1 MRLRHCLRLCL
12 PALGLLVFLISPA
25 ARALDNVN
33 TYICPNTYAASGMEC
48 FLEAIPQT
56 YTMCRHIKSIE
67 IIEFGIAGA
76 QQGVNGAKTVS
87 CIQKHKLTITLPYQ
101 AALREAARN
110 KQEVV
115 GVRKLYDTW
124 LLSLAQLTPGPA
136 ETDEN
141 YKSRVVR
148 PYVEFNSQIAAI
160 RALHK

>member
-1 MRLRHCLRLCL
+1 MRLRHCL

-25 ARALDNVN
+25 VRALDNVN
-33 TYICPNTYAASGMEC
+33 TYICPNTYTGSGMEC
-48 FLEAIPQT
+48 FLEAVPQT

-76 QQGVNGAKTVS
+76 QQGVNGAKTAS
-87 CIQKHKLTITLPYQ
+87 CIQKHKLTITRPYQ

-115 GVRKLYDTW
+115 GVRKLYDMW
-124 LLSLAQLTPGPA
+124 LLSLAQLTPGPT

-141 YKSRVVR
+141 YKLRVVR
-148 PYVEFNSQIAAI
+148 PYGEFNSQIAAI
-160 RALHK
+160 RAVHK